1 MVTRHEKSFV
11 DYDKPYETNLI
22 GLRGIV
28 YFGVGLFL
36 LIVITFGLMWVMLD
50 ALESDAK
57 KRDVETANPLRL
69 SDTERLPPEPRLQVA
84 PGFRVEGPNGPVNLE
99 LREPQ
104 SEYSVLEQQWEEI
117 LKNGEKDAQTG
128 TIISLSI
135 DEAKQRLLQ
144 RNDKAKTDE
153 EAQKTLEDAR
163 TVIND
168 SSSGRADTIR
178 IR

>member
-57 KRDVETANPLRL
+57 KRDEETANPLRL

-128 TIISLSI
+128 TVISLSI

>member
-11 DYDKPYETNLI
+11 DYDKAYETNLI
-22 GLRGIV
+22 GLRGII

-57 KRDVETANPLRL
+57 QKDEATVNPMQMSET
-69 SDTERLPPEPRLQVA
+69 DRLPPEPRLQLA
-84 PGFRVEGPNGPVNLE
+84 PGFRVEGANGPVNLE

-104 SEYSVLEQQWEEI
+104 SEYNVLQQQWDEI

-128 TIISLSI
+128 TVVTLPIN
-135 DEAKQRLLQ
+135 EAKQRLLQ
-144 RNDKAKTDE
+144 QNVKAKADE

-168 SSSGRADTIR
+168 SSSGRTDTIR
-178 IR
+178 RR